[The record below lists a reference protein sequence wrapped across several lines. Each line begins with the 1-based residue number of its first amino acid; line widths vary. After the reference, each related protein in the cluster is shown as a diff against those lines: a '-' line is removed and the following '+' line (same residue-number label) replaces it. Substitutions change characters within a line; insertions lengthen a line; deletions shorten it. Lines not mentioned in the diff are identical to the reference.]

1 MRSKFSAYF
10 MLLSV
15 VIMFASCLKDKDENI
30 TYRGDSAITAFS
42 VVTAKRYAHTISKS
56 GADSVYR
63 ANVSCSNYKFY
74 IDQIACEIYNPDS
87 LPKGVDLKKLICSI
101 TSRNSGT
108 ILINLSSVSNH
119 DTLKV
124 YSSTDSLDFSMPRE
138 VRVYNEQS
146 TSYRTY
152 TVRVNVHQQDG
163 DAMTWKQEKNGEL
176 NFMKAS
182 QIRLAAVG
190 NNVYG
195 FGLSQEDGSTWMMDL
210 KKRVASGGTDE
221 NSLSTLH
228 FGFVAID
235 NVVSYGN
242 RLAVYDEEGL
252 HSLTLTD
259 DGTEQWT
266 HTKAIYGEDKKEINL
281 KQLVG
286 MSDKEMYAIGTDG
299 KLLVSTD
306 NGLTWAEEQLD
317 KDVSFLPDNQ
327 ISCTVHDVKTNEG
340 MERVELSGYNEE
352 EGKFVFWTKIVDKA
366 EPGAQSV
373 WLFNGGGYDKS
384 FWLPSADN
392 MRIFAYGDGNIAIGC
407 SSSGAFA
414 QIYVSND
421 GCITW
426 QKSTTYS
433 YPSEILCSGVFDA
446 AADDDGYIWL
456 VCGGS
461 GQIWRGM
468 LNRYGWEVVQKSFTE

>member
-152 TVRVNVHQQDG
+152 TVRVNV
-163 DAMTWKQEKNGEL
+163 GEL

-228 FGFVAID
+228 FGFDAID

-242 RLAVYDEEGL
+242 R
-252 HSLTLTD
+252 
-259 DGTEQWT
+259 
-266 HTKAIYGEDKKEINL
+266 
-281 KQLVG
+281 
-286 MSDKEMYAIGTDG
+286 
-299 KLLVSTD
+299 
-306 NGLTWAEEQLD
+306 
-317 KDVSFLPDNQ
+317 
-327 ISCTVHDVKTNEG
+327 
-340 MERVELSGYNEE
+340 
-352 EGKFVFWTKIVDKA
+352 
-366 EPGAQSV
+366 
-373 WLFNGGGYDKS
+373 
-384 FWLPSADN
+384 
-392 MRIFAYGDGNIAIGC
+392 
-407 SSSGAFA
+407 
-414 QIYVSND
+414 
-421 GCITW
+421 
-426 QKSTTYS
+426 
-433 YPSEILCSGVFDA
+433 
-446 AADDDGYIWL
+446 
-456 VCGGS
+456 
-461 GQIWRGM
+461 
-468 LNRYGWEVVQKSFTE
+468 

>member
-163 DAMTWKQEKNGEL
+163 DAMTWKQEKTGEL

-228 FGFVAID
+228 FGFDAID

-266 HTKAIYGEDKKEINL
+266 HTKAIYGEDKKEIGL

-352 EGKFVFWTKIVDKA
+352 EGKFVFWTKIVDK
-366 EPGAQSV
+366 V
-373 WLFNGGGYDKS
+373 
-384 FWLPSADN
+384 
-392 MRIFAYGDGNIAIGC
+392 I
-407 SSSGAFA
+407 
-414 QIYVSND
+414 
-421 GCITW
+421 
-426 QKSTTYS
+426 
-433 YPSEILCSGVFDA
+433 
-446 AADDDGYIWL
+446 
-456 VCGGS
+456 
-461 GQIWRGM
+461 
-468 LNRYGWEVVQKSFTE
+468 